1 MAPADQGGRWPGAAL
16 SPVPGSHGH
25 AALRW
30 SWPAMHSNQAVSE
43 TQRGR
48 PVRAR
53 LLSVTAVA
61 IAVATAAPA
70 AADPST
76 SHTPGLGVRVVG
88 TVAVDTS
95 HAGVIVAVPGS
106 AGPLNGRP
114 KAIRVDRLAASALR
128 IGVVV
133 DARPGDELQG
143 AQNAVADLM
152 IGLPNGAEAA
162 VVGTRPARLVQ
173 PLTGDAGSVV
183 RALAGATFSGRRDDA
198 SALALAVREVLR
210 GPPGR
215 RAVVLITT
223 DPIPAALASAVSGQ
237 LRAADAS
244 LYVAAVPQLT
254 PSFARLASASGGWAV
269 TASSARLLMPA
280 ADAIGADL
288 THQYRLAYA
297 TAYPALTA
305 TRLRVAVAEAGTTAT
320 AEASVRVP
328 PSDDSS
334 APRVQGSA
342 GARSGHDGV
351 SVAWLI
357 AAVLLFGLAGV
368 AIFDIRRA
376 RREPGRET

>member
-1 MAPADQGGRWPGAAL
+1 
-16 SPVPGSHGH
+16 
-25 AALRW
+25 
-30 SWPAMHSNQAVSE
+30 MHSNQAVSG

-48 PVRAR
+48 PVRRR

-61 IAVATAAPA
+61 IVVAATAAPA
-70 AADPST
+70 AADRST
-76 SHTPGLGVRVVG
+76 SQTPGLGVRVVG
-88 TVAVDTS
+88 TIAVDTS

-106 AGPLNGRP
+106 GAPLNAQAFRLWENGRP
-114 KAIRVDRLAASALR
+114 KPVRVDPLPASALH

-133 DARPGDELQG
+133 DARPGDQLQG

-183 RALAGATFSGRRDDA
+183 RALADATFSGPRDDA
-198 SALALAVREVLR
+198 SALTLAVREVAK
-210 GPPGR
+210 GAAGR

-223 DPIPAALASAVSGQ
+223 DPIPAGLASAVSGQ

-244 LYVAAVPQLT
+244 LYVAAVPEVA

-269 TASSARLLMPA
+269 TASSAGSLMPA
-280 ADAIGADL
+280 VDAIGADL
-288 THQYRLAYA
+288 VHQYRLAYA

-305 TRLRVAVAEAGTTAT
+305 TRLRVAVAEAGTTVT
-320 AEASVRVP
+320 AEATVRVP
-328 PSDDSS
+328 
-334 APRVQGSA
+334 AVQASA
-342 GARSGHDGV
+342 GARRSGHAGV

-357 AAVLLFGLAGV
+357 AAVLLLGLAGV
-368 AIFDIRRA
+368 AIFDVRRA
-376 RREPGRET
+376 RREPGRS